1 MDRTEWNLIGKSN
14 SLDATPLLQNFIRL
28 IQSIGSAYVH
38 ITLTRVWSLQCR
50 ENTDNPPGWQKKKKK
65 KFIFQ
70 LSQKNKLV
78 IFACRK
84 LILMW
89 RRRRD
94 RRLIYCVKYAR
105 ITFSSNPYFSVYRQ
119 NQQFCPHTGKYGSE
133 EIRTLAYLDSDN
145 LARQILK
152 LQYQLW
158 FNKYS

>member
-38 ITLTRVWSLQCR
+38 TTLTRVWSLQCR
-50 ENTDNPPGWQKKKKK
+50 ETPTIPLDGKK

-70 LSQKNKLV
+70 LSQKNKLL

>member
-1 MDRTEWNLIGKSN
+1 MYRTEWNLIGKSN

-28 IQSIGSAYVH
+28 IQSIGFAYVH
-38 ITLTRVWSLQCR
+38 VTLTRVWSLQCR
-50 ENTDNPPGWQKKKKK
+50 ETPTILLDGKKKKK
-65 KFIFQ
+65 KIIFQ

-84 LILMW
+84 LILPW

-105 ITFSSNPYFSVYRQ
+105 ITVSSNPYFSVYRQ

-133 EIRTLAYLDSDN
+133 ETRTLAYLDSDN

-158 FNKYS
+158 FNRYS

>member
-1 MDRTEWNLIGKSN
+1 M
-14 SLDATPLLQNFIRL
+14 PLHYCKLYSTDSEHRFCIR
-28 IQSIGSAYVH
+28 SYNAYSC
-38 ITLTRVWSLQCR
+38 LKFAMSR
-50 ENTDNPPGWQKKKKK
+50 NTDNPPGWQKK

-70 LSQKNKLV
+70 LSQKNKLL

-105 ITFSSNPYFSVYRQ
+105 ITVSSNPYFSVYRQ

-133 EIRTLAYLDSDN
+133 ETRTLAYLDSDN

-152 LQYQLW
+152 LQYQL
-158 FNKYS
+158 